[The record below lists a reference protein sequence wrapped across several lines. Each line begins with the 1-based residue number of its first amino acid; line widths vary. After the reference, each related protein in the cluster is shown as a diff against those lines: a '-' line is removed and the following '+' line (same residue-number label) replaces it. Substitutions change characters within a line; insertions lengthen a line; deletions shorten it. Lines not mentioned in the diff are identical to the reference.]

1 MFKSSK
7 PIKNCLLLEFNTQKD
22 LALAFCRVEEY
33 YEGQPQLN
41 RNYTSFVDFIDF
53 FMKDDGQINYFNF
66 WAGFNIPGN
75 VFMEWAQKEMWDKTK
90 WELALINE
98 IEKKLDLS
106 EPFYIIGGK
115 KGDMNVID
123 HEIAH
128 ALYYMNESYK
138 SEMEEM
144 NYGFYKN
151 YRMQYSKMVKELKR
165 MGYGEN
171 VIKDEVQAYMSTS
184 KKSELVVRFGLDYNT
199 ILPMIRQYRKVLSRY
214 NTNKKRLAGK
224 R

>member
-1 MFKSSK
+1 MSKMFKSRK

-33 YEGQPQLN
+33 YEGQPKLN

-53 FMKDDGQINYFNF
+53 FMKDDGSINYFNY
-66 WAGFNIPGN
+66 WSGFNIPGD
-75 VFMEWAQKEMWDKTK
+75 VFKEWFQKEMSDKTK
-90 WELALINE
+90 WEIALSQE
-98 IEKKLDLS
+98 VALKLDMDS
-106 EPFYIIGGK
+106 PFYVIGGK

-128 ALYYMNESYK
+128 ALYYMDESYK
-138 SEMEEM
+138 AEMEEM
-144 NYGFYKN
+144 NYNFFKQH
-151 YRMQYSKMVKELKR
+151 RMQYSKMVKKLKK

-184 KKSELVVRFGLDYNT
+184 KKSELVNDFGLNYDT
-199 ILPMIRQYRKVLSRY
+199 IKPMITQYRKVLSWY
-214 NTNKKRLAGK
+214 NTNKK
-224 R
+224 